1 MLSILLSIFI
11 VCLVWKFYK
20 QKKFVNEQF
29 EKAKK
34 AQEKAIYGDK
44 LPPKRIS
51 KRISTKTVNN
61 RKKISS

>member
-1 MLSILLSIFI
+1 MLSVLLSIFI

-51 KRISTKTVNN
+51 TKTVNN